1 MEDVKPYMSI
11 LRTIKT
17 KDPSKAIAQEY
28 GYLTYLYGERGKD
41 WKLRRQI
48 LTTYTE
54 QDGSKTPV
62 DVFQIILADGNEVEV
77 MIDITSFYREQPE
90 V

>member
-28 GYLTYLYGERGKD
+28 GYLTYLYGERGED

-62 DVFQIILADGNEVEV
+62 DVFQIILADGKEVEV
-77 MIDITSFYREQPE
+77 MIDISSFYREQPE
-90 V
+90 L

>member
-28 GYLTYLYGERGKD
+28 GYLTYLYGELGED

-62 DVFQIILADGNEVEV
+62 DVFQIILADGKEVEV
-77 MIDITSFYREQPE
+77 MIDISSFYREQPE
-90 V
+90 L